1 LKEYAVKI
9 PVPAPKNPK
18 PVLDQARKVL
28 SLAKWSRAVD
38 PEFFTRIDMNLLA
51 VANTHGERILDT
63 TVIMT
68 SETQQCG
75 TT

>member
-1 LKEYAVKI
+1 
-9 PVPAPKNPK
+9 
-18 PVLDQARKVL
+18 
-28 SLAKWSRAVD
+28 LAKWSRAVD

-68 SETQQCG
+68 EVNETHSG
-75 TT
+75 STMWNNVTF